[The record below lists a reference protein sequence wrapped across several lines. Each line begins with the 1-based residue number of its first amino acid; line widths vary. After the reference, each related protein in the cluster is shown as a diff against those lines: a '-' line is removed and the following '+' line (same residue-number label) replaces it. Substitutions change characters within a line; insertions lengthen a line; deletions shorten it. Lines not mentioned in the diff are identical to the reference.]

1 MTAPLYGLLLA
12 GGRSSRM
19 QTDKA
24 AIAYGQRPQ
33 LEQAFELL
41 APRVG
46 LAFVSV
52 RADQIRDR
60 LRAAF
65 PQIVD
70 GATGAGPIAGIIA
83 AQARHPEAAWLVLAC
98 DLPLLD
104 RATLDQLIAG
114 RDALRLA
121 TAFRGVSEGLPEP
134 LCAIYE
140 PASRGPILAH
150 VASGRDCP
158 RKFLLAHEVRLLDPV
173 HARAL
178 DNANSPQDFEAMRA
192 ALAASGAA

>member
-24 AIAYGQRPQ
+24 AIAYGRRPQ

-52 RADQIRDR
+52 RADQTRDR

-104 RATLDQLIAG
+104 GATLDQLIAG